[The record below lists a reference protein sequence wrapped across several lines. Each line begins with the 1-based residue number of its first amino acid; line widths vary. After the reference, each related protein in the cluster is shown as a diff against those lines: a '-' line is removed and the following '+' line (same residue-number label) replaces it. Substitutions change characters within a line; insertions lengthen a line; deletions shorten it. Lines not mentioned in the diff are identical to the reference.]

1 MKVIDA
7 DAHVEECP
15 GTWEFLD
22 PEFCGRR
29 PLPLTFPENTLDGI
43 YSTFNAVW
51 LIEGNVRPKAH
62 GRGFHL
68 FATPAMSAA
77 AHRKPMPIG
86 AQDMTDVAARLAD
99 MDRLGIAY
107 QVVYP
112 TLFLVT
118 LAEELGLERA
128 LCQAYNRFMSEA
140 CAKSNGR
147 IFFAAVVPTQ
157 FVPDAIR
164 VAREA
169 KELGAVAVMTPG
181 LLWDKPM
188 SDESFMPFYEELAR
202 LELPLGI
209 HVAWGSPS
217 LNNIFSGP
225 VDGAF
230 ASFVLPVVMGFW
242 SLMAAG
248 VYERFPELKVA
259 FLEAGSEWLPYTI
272 NQLERHHQGG
282 LAQLKRPPSEYLKRG
297 NIYLACEPEED
308 ISYILKFIGEDQLIM
323 ASDYPHQDPS
333 TEPEMVR
340 ALEEHQQA
348 LGPAIREKILSS
360 NPARLYNLSI

>member
-1 MKVIDA
+1 LKVIDA

-22 PEFCGRR
+22 PEFRGRK

-43 YSTFNAVW
+43 YSRFNAVW
-51 LIEGNVRPKAH
+51 LIEGKVFPKGQ
-62 GRGFHL
+62 GRGYHI
-68 FATPAMSAA
+68 FATPATSAI
-77 AHRKPMPIG
+77 AHAKPMPVG

-99 MDRLGIAY
+99 MDRLGIAS
-107 QVVYP
+107 QVVFP

-118 LAEELGLERA
+118 LAEETGLERG
-128 LCQAYNRFMSEA
+128 LCQAYNRFMGQA

-147 IFFAAVVPTQ
+147 IHFAAVVPTQ
-157 FVPDAIR
+157 CAPDAIR

-169 KELGAVAVMTPG
+169 KELGAVAVMVPG
-181 LLWDKPM
+181 LLWDKPL
-188 SDESFMPFYEELAR
+188 SDDSFMPFYEELAK

-217 LNNIFSGP
+217 LTNIFSRP
-225 VDGAF
+225 DDGAF
-230 ASFVLPVVMGFW
+230 GSFVLPVVMGFW
-242 SLMAAG
+242 SLMVAG

-272 NQLERHHQGG
+272 NQLDRAYDGRFQ
-282 LAQLKRPPSEYLKRG
+282 QIKRRPSEYLRSG
-297 NIYLACEPEED
+297 NIYVACEAEED
-308 ISYILKFIGEDQLIM
+308 IPYVLKFIGEDQLIM

-333 TEPEMVR
+333 TEPDMVR
-340 ALEEHQQA
+340 ALDEHQPR
-348 LGPAIREKILSS
+348 LSSEVKHKILSS